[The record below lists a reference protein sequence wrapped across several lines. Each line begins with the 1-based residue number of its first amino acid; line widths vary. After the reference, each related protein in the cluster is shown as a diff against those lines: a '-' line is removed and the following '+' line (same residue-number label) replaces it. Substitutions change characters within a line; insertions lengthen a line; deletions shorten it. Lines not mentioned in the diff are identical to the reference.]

1 MTPDESPLLPEREQT
16 DEGLRTER
24 ARTDEELAA
33 QLRSTESDPT
43 EAIAQSHSEEL
54 LRLLPVERENTDQ
67 LLLTERARSDEVLSN
82 RDDFLG
88 IVSHDL
94 RSLLNTVSMA
104 AELIEHDAAHQGP
117 DDPTARMA
125 QRIRRTA
132 RRMNRLVTDLI
143 DVSSLEA
150 GKLSVVLTRGDLR
163 TLVDDAVESFH
174 PAALAKGVALESGE
188 LEPRSMALF
197 DHDRIVQVLAN
208 LIGNAIK
215 FTPSNGTVVVGAAR
229 EGDQVRVSVRD
240 DGPGIPAAQTESV
253 FERFWQVGKND
264 QRGLGLG
271 LYIARGIVEAHG
283 GKIWVESELGRGS
296 TFSFTLLEQEPDRK
310 LVEAANRPMP
320 QHGNSD

>member
-1 MTPDESPLLPEREQT
+1 MKPDESPLQPEREQT

-33 QLRSTESDPT
+33 QLKSTEADPT
-43 EAIAQSHSEEL
+43 EAVAQSHSEEL

-104 AELIEHDAAHQGP
+104 AELIEHDATHSGP
-117 DDPTARMA
+117 DDTARMA
-125 QRIRRTA
+125 QRIRKTV

-150 GKLSVVLTRGDLR
+150 GRLSVVLTRGDLR
-163 TLVDDAVESFH
+163 TLVDDAVESFR
-174 PAALAKGVALESGE
+174 PAALAKGVALESGG

-215 FTPSNGTVVVGAAR
+215 FTPPKGAILVGAAR
-229 EGDQVRVSVRD
+229 EGDQVRVTVRD
-240 DGPGIPAAQTESV
+240 DGPGIPAGQTESV

-296 TFSFTLLEQEPDRK
+296 TFSFTLLEKEPDR
-310 LVEAANRPMP
+310 
-320 QHGNSD
+320 